1 MRIDWNV
8 VGICIAVVFYGML
21 LLKPLGC
28 GFERLK
34 CLPRELQVVFLVF
47 AIVAAVE
54 ADKPNSPTRAF
65 MRHLVGIPE
74 VVTQEDISRGY
85 RLDYVTN
92 DLDHSNAMPTNAVCL
107 GNAHIRGAASAYGR
121 NLLDFGGWSFPFGS
135 NDVSYSSIWWF
146 HDGRIRMKPHDHSG
160 EIATVVGDILAV
172 QGESCIWWAPGDG
185 DERIVGWWNVFP
197 NANTNE
203 SVDLQIVLRHCG
215 DFETW
220 SNSVAHIYKRIDP
233 NDWDGDGLDNLIDPE
248 PAAYGGDCF
257 GTGVD
262 WLNAN
267 CGAVLSASP
276 GIDDEPVVA
285 WHTNVCAAAYYWL
298 EFSVLSDATRIT
310 IDCEGESNLGDMVVI
325 ANSNQ
330 VCRVP
335 LLMGPR
341 YHVAANGPLSD
352 VVASDANAEIT
363 VSSPLRGGGAAPG
376 GGFYVQRQ
384 VELGFTGTAPNLV
397 LYTLP
402 YVGASISC
410 FTGGCCQAVFDGV
423 SLTWTCGPN
432 CSCGGF
438 SHVGI
443 DAAATWEG
451 YTQSF
456 LWEQGCECQEY
467 NKEHPETWL
476 GMSVSPVV
484 MLHGDMGVLSVG
496 YSPCGE
502 PSGTVTLRC
511 TAGSGKVALWADTNK
526 THSATLPMTWS
537 AAMQSGTTIFVE
549 GDELSESVGDVVF
562 ECELALQG
570 DDVRTVTRSMT
581 VARVKQMN
589 VSSAVAGVSENP
601 QPFLS
606 GVAYAFSVTNSPSPD
621 KHLVVP
627 FENVAT
633 LGTNG
638 FNVADF
644 HVDMALEFEPVG
656 VSASGLSTAW
666 SIVEATPQ
674 MSGALVDSGSAAARF
689 ENPKQGGIYRFKA
702 EVAGSSDTYATVVLP
717 LAGAEVCGVF
727 ETDFAIY
734 AAAMSNLNARTGRFE
749 RQTPSFGRRW
759 FYNGGAADYL
769 GRVDNALRPTV
780 WVYNQVNDISG
791 MGAVA
796 SFYGVPMRMAKLG
809 NFLAGYGTEL
819 LGVWGVSQ
827 WLSQGL
833 GSLNDETA
841 SMSWGAGTLVAS
853 GTGVVT
859 AAASLSTNMWDHADV
874 KARRLWPNP
883 VPTDNHAVFSSSF
896 DFNYNFCSPGVVEGR
911 IR

>member
-8 VGICIAVVFYGML
+8 VGICAAVVFCGML

-34 CLPRELQVVFLVF
+34 SLPRELLVLFLSF
-47 AIVAAVE
+47 AIIAAVE
-54 ADKPNSPTRAF
+54 ADKTNSTTRAL
-65 MRHLVGIPE
+65 MRRLVGFTAT
-74 VVTQEDISRGY
+74 VTQEEIARGY
-85 RLDYVTN
+85 RLGYVTN
-92 DLDHSNAMPTNAVCL
+92 DAGHSSTMPTNAVYL
-107 GNAHIRGAASAYGR
+107 GNAHIRGAASGFGR
-121 NLLDFGGWSFPFGS
+121 NRLDFGEWSFPFGS
-135 NDVSYSSIWWF
+135 NDTSYSSIWWF
-146 HDGRIRMKPHDHSG
+146 HDGRIRMSPRDPSG
-160 EIATVVGDILAV
+160 EISSGASNVIAV
-172 QGESCIWWAPGDG
+172 QGESRIWWAPGDG
-185 DERIVGWWNVFP
+185 DERIVGWENVFP
-197 NANTNE
+197 NADTND
-203 SVDLQIVLRHCG
+203 SVNLQIVLRRGG

-220 SNSVAHIYKRIDP
+220 LNDAANVYKRIDP
-233 NDWDGDGLDNLIDPE
+233 NDWDGDGLDNTIDPE
-248 PAAYGGDCF
+248 PTVYGGDCF
-257 GTGVD
+257 GTGID

-267 CGAVLSASP
+267 CGAVLSASA
-276 GIDDEPVVA
+276 GINGEPVVA

-298 EFSVLSDATRIT
+298 EFSALSDATRVT

-397 LYTLP
+397 LSTSP

-423 SLTWTCGPN
+423 SLTWTCAPN

-451 YTQSF
+451 YTQGF
-456 LWEQGCECQEY
+456 PWEQGCQCQEY
-467 NKEHPETWL
+467 NKEHPEAWL

-484 MLHGDMGVLSVG
+484 MFHGDMGVLSVD
-496 YSPCGE
+496 YSPYGE

-511 TAGSGKVALWADTNK
+511 TAGYGKVALWADTNK
-526 THSATLPMTWS
+526 THSATLPMAWS
-537 AAMQSGTTIFVE
+537 AAIQSGTTIFVE
-549 GDELSESVGDVVF
+549 GEELSESVGDVVF
-562 ECELALQG
+562 ECELAMQG
-570 DDVRTVTRSMT
+570 GEVRTITRAMT

-589 VSSAVAGVSENP
+589 VSSPVADVSVNP
-601 QPFLS
+601 PPFLS
-606 GVAYAFSVTNSPSPD
+606 GVDYPFSATNSPLPD

-638 FNVADF
+638 FSIADF
-644 HVDMALEFEPVG
+644 HIDMALELEPAG
-656 VSASGLSTAW
+656 VSTGGLAASW
-666 SIVEATPQ
+666 SIVEAMPQ
-674 MSGALVDSGSAAARF
+674 MSGALVGSGGLS
-689 ENPKQGGIYRFKA
+689 
-702 EVAGSSDTYATVVLP
+702 
-717 LAGAEVCGVF
+717 GVF
-727 ETDFAIY
+727 EADFALY
-734 AAAMSNLNARTGRFE
+734 AVAMSNLNARTGRFE
-749 RQTPSFGRRW
+749 RQTPSFGRKW

-769 GRVDNALRPTV
+769 GRVDNASRPTV
-780 WVYNQVNDISG
+780 WFYNQVDDISG

-809 NFLAGYGTEL
+809 NFLAGYGTEF

-827 WLSQGL
+827 WLSQGI
-833 GSLNDETA
+833 GTSNDETA
-841 SMSWGAGTLVAS
+841 SMSWDAGNLVAS

-859 AAASLSTNMWDHADV
+859 AASTLSTNMWDHADV
-874 KARRLWPNP
+874 KVRRLWPNP

-896 DFNYNFCSPGVVEGR
+896 DFNLNFCSPGVAEGR